1 MHCLHQGIWYKQNTF
16 QMGFTQHLYVVFQC
30 FGTIVALEIIKF
42 ILIYKNW
49 SALYLLSAL
58 TFKNVSRNVNYIK
71 NPFSKKEQVS
81 VIK

>member
-42 ILIYKNW
+42 ILI
-49 SALYLLSAL
+49 
-58 TFKNVSRNVNYIK
+58 
-71 NPFSKKEQVS
+71 
-81 VIK
+81 